1 MKWLITGGCGFIGSA
16 LAARLAADGGHR
28 LRVFDNLS
36 VGRLEDLTR
45 LGVAVR
51 RTADSTSFPRPG
63 DPVQAV
69 VGDVTDREQ
78 IGTAA
83 EGADVVV
90 HLAAATGVMP
100 SVADPISDCHSNVLG
115 TLHALEAARIQGVPH
130 FVFASSGA
138 PLGEQEPPID
148 ERKVPRPSS
157 PYGAS
162 KLAGEGY
169 CSAYA
174 RSFGIQTA
182 ALRFGN
188 VYGPGSD
195 RKESVVARFVKQA
208 FAGDQ
213 ITVYGDGRQT
223 RDFIY
228 VQDLVEAVVRAASA
242 TASGEVFQIAA
253 GRETSIN
260 EIFGILS
267 RLLSELAG
275 ISFEARHAA
284 PRAGEVLRS
293 RSDISKAG
301 KLLGW
306 RPRVAIEDGL
316 RDTVRWFL
324 EQRHTRQP
332 SAASARQPHPDLD
345 GLSS

>member
-1 MKWLITGGCGFIGSA
+1 MKWLITGGCGFVGSA
-16 LAARLAADGGHR
+16 LATRLEAGGDHR

-45 LGVAVR
+45 LGVAAR
-51 RTADSTSFPRPG
+51 RRVGPTSFPRSG
-63 DPVQAV
+63 EPVQVV

-78 IGTAA
+78 VAA
-83 EGADVVV
+83 AAAGADVIV

-100 SVADPISDCHSNVLG
+100 SIADPVSDCHSNVLG
-115 TLHALEAARIQGVPH
+115 TLYALEAARIQGVGH

-138 PLGEQEPPID
+138 PLGDQEPPID

-174 RSFGIQTA
+174 RSFDIKTA

-195 RKESVVARFVKQA
+195 RKESVVAKFIKQA
-208 FAGDQ
+208 FAGEK

-228 VQDLVEAVVRAASA
+228 IQDLVEAILRAATS

-253 GRETSIN
+253 GREASVN

-293 RSDISKAG
+293 RSDITKAG
-301 KLLGW
+301 RLLDW
-306 RPRVAIEDGL
+306 QPSVAIEDGL
-316 RDTVRWFL
+316 RETVRWFL
-324 EQRHTRQP
+324 EQRRAPQP
-332 SAASARQPHPDLD
+332 VAAGAR
-345 GLSS
+345 